1 VNHGRKTELG
11 PKWRLA
17 WALRSGN
24 NSCLA
29 FKDTFVNK
37 PFRSWLVVGVV
48 LAGSLAP
55 VKSRVIADDV
65 PLYGYSADSSRTER
79 QWEEK
84 MRALPDPNNLRAY
97 MKRLTARPHNVGS
110 PYDKDNAEW
119 ILAKFK
125 EFGLDAQIET
135 FSVLFPTPKERLLEL
150 VEGGPHFTAKLQ
162 EPPVPD
168 DPTSNQT
175 AEQLPTYNAY
185 SIDGDVTAPLVYVNY
200 GVPEDYEVL
209 ERRGISVKGAIVI
222 ARYGHSWRGI
232 KPLVGAEHG
241 AVGCIIY
248 SDPRDDG
255 YSGGAVFPKG
265 PWRPPEGVQRGSV
278 QDSAIFMG
286 DPLTPGV
293 GATADAKRVPL
304 KDAQTLTKIPVLPI
318 SYADAQPLLAAIGG
332 PVAPHEWRGGLPITY
347 RIGPGPAKVH
357 LKVFSNWDQKSL
369 YDVIGKIQG
378 STYPD
383 EWVIR
388 GNHHD
393 AWVNGAEDPI
403 SGMVTV
409 LEEARSMGEL
419 VKQGWKPKRTIV
431 YCAWDG
437 EEPGLLGSTEWVE
450 THVDELKKHAVMY
463 VNSDSNSR
471 GFLDLEGSHTLEHFI
486 NGVARDVQDPETKL
500 SVWKREQLKEIA
512 DASTDEER
520 RELRD
525 REDMRLDMLGG
536 GSDHAPFINFAG
548 IASLGIGFSG
558 EDHGGIYH
566 SIYDDFYWYTH
577 FSDYDFVYG
586 RALAQTGGTAIMRM
600 ADADLLPF
608 QFADFADDVKMYVR
622 EVEKF
627 AGQQRDEIQER
638 NLKISEGVYSETA
651 DPRETWVT
659 PKKEEIPPHLNFAP
673 LDNAVENLTRSSA
686 EYQKALERL
695 SANGWAAL
703 ASASMQEVNV
713 LLIQSER
720 KLTTSEGLPGR
731 FWYKHQLYAPG
742 AYTGYA
748 AKAIPA
754 VRENLE
760 QKKWKEAEQAAA
772 RVAEVLENES
782 ALINSATA
790 KLSAMAK

>member
-1 VNHGRKTELG
+1 VKT
-11 PKWRLA
+11 
-17 WALRSGN
+17 
-24 NSCLA
+24 
-29 FKDTFVNK
+29 
-37 PFRSWLVVGVV
+37 PFRTILFAGLV
-48 LAGSLAP
+48 LAGASLAP
-55 VKSRVIADDV
+55 LKSRVTADEA
-65 PLYGYSADSSRTER
+65 PLYGYSAESSRAER

-84 MRALPDPNNLRAY
+84 MRAIPDPQNLRAY
-97 MKRLTARPHNVGS
+97 MQRLSARPHNVGS

-119 ILAKFK
+119 LLSKFK

-135 FSVLFPTPKERLLEL
+135 FNVLYPTPKERLVEL
-150 VEGGPHFTAKLQ
+150 VDGGPHFTAKLQ
-162 EPPVPD
+162 EPPVPE

-175 AEQLPTYNAY
+175 AEQVPTYNAY

-209 ERRGISVKGAIVI
+209 ERRGVSVKGAIVI

-255 YSGGAVFPKG
+255 YSGGATFPKG
-265 PWRPPEGVQRGSV
+265 PWRPKDGVQRGSV
-278 QDSAIFMG
+278 QDSAVFMG
-286 DPLTPGV
+286 DPLTPGI

-304 KDAQTLTKIPVLPI
+304 KDAQSLTKIPVLPI
-318 SYADAQPLLAAIGG
+318 SYADAQPLLEAIGG
-332 PVAPHEWRGGLPITY
+332 PVAPRDWRGGLPITY

-357 LKVFSNWDQKSL
+357 LKVFSNWDMKPL
-369 YDVIGKIQG
+369 YDVIAKIPG

-419 VKQGWKPKRTIV
+419 LKQGWKPKRTII

-450 THVDELKKHAVMY
+450 THVDELRKHAVMY

-471 GFLDLEGSHTLEHFI
+471 GYLELEGSHTLEHFI
-486 NGVARDVQDPETKL
+486 NDVARDVQDPETKL
-500 SVWKREQLKEIA
+500 SVWKRAQLKQLA
-512 DASTDEER
+512 DAESADER
-520 RELRD
+520 RELRE
-525 REDMRLDMLGG
+525 RHDMRLDMLGG

-548 IASLGIGFSG
+548 IASLGIGYGG

-586 RALAQTGGTAIMRM
+586 RALCQTGGTAIMRM

-608 QFADFADDVKMYVR
+608 QFTDFADDVKMYVR
-622 EVEKF
+622 EMEKF
-627 AGQQRDEIQER
+627 ATHQRDEIQER
-638 NLKISEGVYSETA
+638 NQKIQEGLYEATS

-659 PKKEEIPPHLNFAP
+659 PKKEEMPPHLNFAP
-673 LDNAVENLTRSSA
+673 LDNAVEALTRSSA
-686 EYQKALERL
+686 EYQKVFEHV
-695 SANGWAAL
+695 SANGGAAL
-703 ASASMQEVNV
+703 ASASLKEVNE

-720 KLTTSEGLPGR
+720 KLTTPEGLPGR
-731 FWYKHQLYAPG
+731 FWYKHELYAPG

-760 QKKWKEAEQAAA
+760 QKKWSEAERAAA
-772 RVAEVLENES
+772 RVAQVLENEA
-782 ALINSATA
+782 ALITSAAA
-790 KLSAMAK
+790 KLSAIAK